1 MIKVLIQNPIDFKF
15 PNVNLCVPTNF
26 WQYFT
31 LGSLQGLGEW
41 NNCKLSASFFI
52 ESLLHMDW
60 FILLNFQNRLC
71 SEKNKREPRA
81 LKWWNPGCQAYA
93 FFKKKQK
100 KRISS
105 RPRAKSGARDHRA
118 LPEHSPD
125 YFYPTGN
132 TLLYSKMYLF
142 TKSCL
147 VKQKLPH

>member
-60 FILLNFQNRLC
+60 FILLNFQNNYQGC
-71 SEKNKREPRA
+71 A
-81 LKWWNPGCQAYA
+81 LRKIQGSPELWNGGIQGAKLML
-93 FFKKKQK
+93 FSRKSKKKESLVAQEQNQVL
-100 KRISS
+100 
-105 RPRAKSGARDHRA
+105 GTT
-118 LPEHSPD
+118 EHCQSTAPI
-125 YFYPTGN
+125 TS
-132 TLLYSKMYLF
+132 TQQEIL
-142 TKSCL
+142 SCIL
-147 VKQKLPH
+147 KCTCSQNHV